1 MGQPTG
7 NCWLVAALGVV
18 PASRVAMDTS
28 SLLIAFGPRLTFK
41 PPAPKLII
49 SDEFNLSLIL
59 TCNIYRH
66 CLQAAITTPEGGSWG
81 YPHHKSSIKPSL
93 SHKPPPSSLI
103 SPPPSL
109 FRGRKFISLP
119 FPPPYYYSL
128 INDVKY
134 LSITHDKGPHCNVSN
149 KRLLKW
155 YSIKHIEQ

>member
-1 MGQPTG
+1 MWPMGQPTG

-93 SHKPPPSSLI
+93 SHKPPPLSSLI
-103 SPPPSL
+103 SLP
-109 FRGRKFISLP
+109 LP
-119 FPPPYYYSL
+119 FQGKKVYKPPLPSPLLLFANKWCKVFINHTWQRASL
-128 INDVKY
+128 
-134 LSITHDKGPHCNVSN
+134 
-149 KRLLKW
+149 
-155 YSIKHIEQ
+155 

>member
-66 CLQAAITTPEGGSWG
+66 CLQAAITTPEGGS
-81 YPHHKSSIKPSL
+81 
-93 SHKPPPSSLI
+93 
-103 SPPPSL
+103 
-109 FRGRKFISLP
+109 
-119 FPPPYYYSL
+119 
-128 INDVKY
+128 
-134 LSITHDKGPHCNVSN
+134 
-149 KRLLKW
+149 
-155 YSIKHIEQ
+155 